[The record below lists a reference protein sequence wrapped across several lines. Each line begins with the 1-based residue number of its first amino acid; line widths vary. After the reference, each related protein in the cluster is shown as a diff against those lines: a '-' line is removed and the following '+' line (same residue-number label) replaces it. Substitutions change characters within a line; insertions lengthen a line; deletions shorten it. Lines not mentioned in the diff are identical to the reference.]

1 MEEWWG
7 YMVSEDKSRL
17 DELAL
22 EFLRLIHDIIPWRD
36 VPEDVRRE
44 KWRVL
49 AKRVMASSG
58 DDAQEFLHNVVRGV
72 AGDIF
77 YVKRSVR
84 EKDEIRLL
92 GNELEKFLKKVDDRD
107 IEKELIAYIKS
118 RAIPLIVRLS
128 AIIPEREEEGE

>member
-1 MEEWWG
+1 
-7 YMVSEDKSRL
+7 MVSEDKSRL

-92 GNELEKFLKKVDDRD
+92 GNELKKFLKKVDDRD

-118 RAIPLIVRLS
+118 RAIPLVVRLS

>member
-1 MEEWWG
+1 MA
-7 YMVSEDKSRL
+7 SEDKPEL

-22 EFLRLIHDIIPWRD
+22 KLLGLIHDVIPWRE

-58 DDAQEFLHNVVRGV
+58 EDLQEFMHNVVRGV

-77 YVKRSVR
+77 YVKRGTST
-84 EKDEIRLL
+84 KDEETRLL
-92 GNELEKFLKKVDDRD
+92 GKELEELLKKVHESGD
-107 IEKELIAYIKS
+107 EKKLLAYMKS
-118 RAIPLIVRLS
+118 RAIPLVIRLS
-128 AIIPEREEEGE
+128 ARLEEEEEEGE

>member
-1 MEEWWG
+1 MA
-7 YMVSEDKSRL
+7 SEDKSKL

-58 DDAQEFLHNVVRGV
+58 NDAQEFLHNVVRGV
-72 AGDIF
+72 AGNIF

-92 GNELEKFLKKVDDRD
+92 GNELEEFLKKVDERD
-107 IEKELIAYIKS
+107 TEKELITYIKY
-118 RAIPLIVRLS
+118 RAIPLVVRLS

>member
-1 MEEWWG
+1 MA
-7 YMVSEDKSRL
+7 SEDKSKL

-22 EFLRLIHDIIPWRD
+22 EFLRLIHDIIPWKD

-49 AKRVMASSG
+49 AKRIMASSG
-58 DDAQEFLHNVVRGV
+58 DDVQEFLHNVVRGV

-84 EKDEIRLL
+84 GKDEIRFL
-92 GNELEKFLKKVDDRD
+92 GSELEEFLKKINEENVG
-107 IEKELIAYIKS
+107 KKLIAYIKS
-118 RAIPLIVRLS
+118 RAIPLVVRLS

>member
-1 MEEWWG
+1 MA
-7 YMVSEDKSRL
+7 SEDRSEL

-58 DDAQEFLHNVVRGV
+58 DDPQEFLHNVVRGV

-77 YVKRSVR
+77 YVKRSI
-84 EKDEIRLL
+84 KGKNEIRFL
-92 GNELEKFLKKVDDRD
+92 GSELEEFLKKV
-107 IEKELIAYIKS
+107 EEENVGKKLIAYIKS
-118 RAIPLIVRLS
+118 RAIPLVVRLS

>member
-1 MEEWWG
+1 
-7 YMVSEDKSRL
+7 MVSEDKSRL

-49 AKRVMASSG
+49 AKRIMASSG
-58 DDAQEFLHNVVRGV
+58 DDVQEFLHNVVRGV

-84 EKDEIRLL
+84 GKDEIRFL
-92 GNELEKFLKKVDDRD
+92 GSELEEFLKKINEENVG
-107 IEKELIAYIKS
+107 KKLIAYIKS
-118 RAIPLIVRLS
+118 RAIPLVVRLS

>member
-1 MEEWWG
+1 MAFNN
-7 YMVSEDKSRL
+7 KSKI

-22 EFLRLIHDIIPWRD
+22 EFLKLVHDVIPWRE

-58 DDAQEFLHNVVRGV
+58 EDLQEFMHNVVRGV

-77 YVKRSVR
+77 YVKRDTST
-84 EKDEIRLL
+84 EKSTKKDEKTRLL
-92 GNELEKFLKKVDDRD
+92 GKELEELLKKIHESGD
-107 IEKELIAYIKS
+107 EKKLLAYVKS
-118 RAIPLIVRLS
+118 RAIPLVIRLS
-128 AIIPEREEEGE
+128 ARLGEKEGEGE

>member
-1 MEEWWG
+1 MASG
-7 YMVSEDKSRL
+7 NKSEL

-22 EFLRLIHDIIPWRD
+22 EFLKLVHDVIPWRD

-58 DDAQEFLHNVVRGV
+58 EDLQELMHNVVRGV

-77 YVKRSVR
+77 YVKRGTST
-84 EKDEIRLL
+84 EGDKARLL
-92 GNELEKFLKKVDDRD
+92 GKELEELLKKVHEKQS
-107 IEKELIAYIKS
+107 EKELLAYVKS
-118 RAIPLIVRLS
+118 RAIPLVIRLS
-128 AIIPEREEEGE
+128 ARLGEEEEEGE

>member
-1 MEEWWG
+1 MAL
-7 YMVSEDKSRL
+7 EDKSKL

-72 AGDIF
+72 ASDIF
-77 YVKRSVR
+77 YVKRSVGG
-84 EKDEIRLL
+84 KDEVRLL
-92 GNELEKFLKKVDDRD
+92 GNELEEFLKKVDERD
-107 IEKELIAYIKS
+107 VGKELIAYIKS
-118 RAIPLIVRLS
+118 RTIPLVVRLS

>member
-1 MEEWWG
+1 
-7 YMVSEDKSRL
+7 MVSEDKSKL

-49 AKRVMASSG
+49 AKRIMASSG
-58 DDAQEFLHNVVRGV
+58 DDVQEFLHNVVRGV

-77 YVKRSVR
+77 YVKRSV
-84 EKDEIRLL
+84 EGKGEIRLL
-92 GNELEKFLKKVDDRD
+92 GNELKEFLKKVNERD
-107 IEKELIAYIKS
+107 AGKELIAYIKS
-118 RAIPLIVRLS
+118 RAIPLVVRLS